1 MLPCLPPAG
10 GRCMA
15 GSLPASPP
23 SSPPGPCLAPPS
35 LLGQAAEALAVN
47 SPGEA
52 PGTITR
58 SSSGSQPFQECSPNH
73 PPTANPVP
81 DPHRS
86 QCALLEMR
94 EGNHKIPCTS
104 LAEPQGTMGAT
115 ALTHSFSGLRTSPAS
130 RIGVQ
135 PTANQLR
142 LPETQC

>member
-94 EGNHKIPCTS
+94 EGNHKPTS
-104 LAEPQGTMGAT
+104 SAYLKHSVDNQG
-115 ALTHSFSGLRTSPAS
+115 
-130 RIGVQ
+130 Q
-135 PTANQLR
+135 R
-142 LPETQC
+142 LMHVTCSNML